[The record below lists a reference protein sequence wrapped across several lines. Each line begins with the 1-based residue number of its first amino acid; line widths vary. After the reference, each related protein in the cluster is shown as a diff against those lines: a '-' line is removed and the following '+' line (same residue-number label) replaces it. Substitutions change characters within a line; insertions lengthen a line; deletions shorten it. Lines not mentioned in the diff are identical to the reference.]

1 MDRRIPLTIVLVLGI
16 IMMLQFFIPSRP
28 SETFFTDIFV
38 RWGLLLYIFALIP
51 SVGSLIRHH
60 WRKVGARREGWAYS
74 IVTLIGLF
82 GMILIGFLDREHVLA
97 KVKAAGLFRTL
108 FLNVQVPMQASMFGI
123 LAFYMASASYRAF
136 RARTL
141 EATLL
146 LVAAFIVMFG
156 VIPFGAF
163 VWNKIPFISE
173 WFLEVPNMAAKR
185 GIRFGVGLGIAATSL
200 KIILGIER
208 SWMGGGGKK

>member
-1 MDRRIPLTIVLVLGI
+1 MDRRIPLAIVLVLGI
-16 IMMLQFFIPSRP
+16 VMMLQFFIPSRA

-38 RWGLLLYIFALIP
+38 RWGLIIYIFALIP

-60 WRKVGARREGWAYS
+60 WRKLNARKQGWPYS

-82 GMILIGFLDREHVLA
+82 GMVLIGFLDREHVLA
-97 KVKAAGLFRTL
+97 RVKASGLFRTV
-108 FLNVQVPMQASMFGI
+108 FLNIQVPMQASMFGI

-146 LVAAFIVMFG
+146 LIAAFIVMFG

-163 VWNKIPFISE
+163 VWDKIPFVSE
-173 WFLEVPNMAAKR
+173 WLLEVPNMAAKR

-208 SWMGGGGKK
+208 SWMGGGGKA

>member
-1 MDRRIPLTIVLVLGI
+1 MDRRIPLTIVFVLGI
-16 IMMLQFFIPSRP
+16 VMIVQFFIPSRP
-28 SETFFTDIFV
+28 SETFFTDIYI
-38 RWGLLLYIFALIP
+38 RWGLVMASFALIP
-51 SVGSLIRHH
+51 SIGSLIRHH
-60 WRKVGARREGWAYS
+60 WKKAAAQKQGWFYS
-74 IVTLIGLF
+74 VVALCGLF
-82 GMILIGFLDREHVLA
+82 GMTLVGFLDREHVLSRVHA
-97 KVKAAGLFRTL
+97 SGLFSTL

-163 VWNKIPFISE
+163 VWKQIPFISE
-173 WFLEVPNMAAKR
+173 WLLEVPNMAAKR

-208 SWMGGGGKK
+208 SWMGGGGK

>member
-16 IMMLQFFIPSRP
+16 VMILQFFIPSRP
-28 SETFFTDIFV
+28 SETFFTDIYV
-38 RWGLLLYIFALIP
+38 RWGLVLASFALIP
-51 SVGSLIRHH
+51 SIGSLIRHH
-60 WRKVGARREGWAYS
+60 WKKAAAGKQGWVYS
-74 IVTLIGLF
+74 LVALIGLF
-82 GMILIGFLDREHVLA
+82 GMILVGFLDREHVLSKIQA
-97 KVKAAGLFRTL
+97 GGLFNRL
-108 FLNVQVPMQASMFGI
+108 YLNVQVPMQASMFGY

-163 VWNKIPFISE
+163 VWKQIPFISE
-173 WFLEVPNMAAKR
+173 WLLEVQPGRQAGHPLR
-185 GIRFGVGLGIAATSL
+185 GRVGHRGHLPQDHPRHRAL
-200 KIILGIER
+200 VD
-208 SWMGGGGKK
+208 GGRR